1 MAQRMQSLERELER
15 TEMGV
20 EHSKCMIFSTQS
32 AHVAWNL
39 TGMPDRL
46 AATSPLDNHHFSR

>member
-1 MAQRMQSLERELER
+1 MQSLERELER

-20 EHSKCMIFSTQS
+20 EHSTCMIFSTQS

-39 TGMPDRL
+39 TGIPDRL